1 MIDLKQ
7 KLMIEQLD
15 SKLEK
20 FEILLKN
27 PVPKKGWVQAIR
39 KAYKMSLRQFG
50 ERLHITAPSAEGI
63 EKREKEGTITLRSL
77 EDAGRAL
84 NMKLVYGFVPID
96 GSIENTIKN
105 RAKEVALDIVKTT
118 SNTMVLEDQKNT
130 NERLKKAVEDKTK
143 QLVYEMPRYLWD

>member
-1 MIDLKQ
+1 MEISLQNTIFLPLKYFFNSGII
-7 KLMIEQLD
+7 LLIF
-15 SKLEK
+15 LEDIK
-20 FEILLKN
+20 KTNVSPEFEILLKN

-105 RAKEVALDIVKTT
+105 RAKEVALD
-118 SNTMVLEDQKNT
+118 
-130 NERLKKAVEDKTK
+130 
-143 QLVYEMPRYLWD
+143 